1 MALTEPEDMRHTIF
15 TIGHSNKRVD
25 ELISLLKGNDVQVLG
40 DIRSIPY
47 SRYVPQANQDN
58 LKRSLEKAGIEYLFM
73 GGQLGGRPKDIDV
86 HDDLGSHD
94 YSKLA
99 ATDNFKEGLRQ
110 LLKESEQYNICLLCS
125 EEDPVRCHRGLL
137 VSRELT
143 KLGVEVCHIR
153 HNGSIESQKKFE
165 SRIPPVQI
173 GLFSKR

>member
-1 MALTEPEDMRHTIF
+1 MRHTIF
-15 TIGHSNKRVD
+15 TIGHSNKPVD
-25 ELISLLKGNDVQVLG
+25 ELISLLKRNDVQVLV

-47 SRYVPQANQDN
+47 SRYVPQANQEN
-58 LKRSLEKAGIEYLFM
+58 LEHSLKETGMEYLFM
-73 GGQLGGRPKDIDV
+73 GGQLGGRPKNINV
-86 HDDLGSHD
+86 RNDLGSYD

-99 ATDNFKEGLRQ
+99 ATDNFKEGLSR

-143 KLGVEVCHIR
+143 KRGAEVCHIR
-153 HNGSIESQKKFE
+153 HNGSVESQKKFE

-173 GLFSKR
+173 GLFSER